1 MNDRTRLTRR
11 QLIELSVLTFL
22 GLISSPKVNAM
33 QDFVNPHSK
42 SGFKLGTT
50 FSQLQC
56 YYLGLDYQ
64 DAFRQI
70 CDLGFDYI
78 RLCSYW
84 HELEAV
90 ENQFDF
96 KTLDWLLEESDRRE
110 IKVILTVGMKAPRW
124 PEFHFPKWL
133 EAYYD
138 TRASDQPIDRN
149 PTIAEHALKLI
160 DAVVSHTRDA
170 SSVHYWQ
177 VENEPF
183 VQFEITGG
191 RFLSPKFVQQEVELV
206 RSLAR
211 SQQKILLTAGIH
223 LPNPQP
229 ADDQA
234 FDASRK
240 LADAVGINVYTKV
253 PDGKQSYLEPTK
265 AYWRKL
271 QIWQQVLQ
279 DDRKESWIAEAQ
291 AEPWEPN
298 ELVPVRKI
306 NYPSSSPVQASELVR
321 SVAAL
326 GYGTGMLWGCE
337 YWYWSQKK
345 GRSHWWDAM
354 QNLAHSRNA

>member
-1 MNDRTRLTRR
+1 M
-11 QLIELSVLTFL
+11 
-22 GLISSPKVNAM
+22 PH
-33 QDFVNPHSK
+33 FVHTQSK
-42 SGFKLGTT
+42 SSFKLGTT

-64 DAFRQI
+64 DTFRQL

-78 RLCSYW
+78 RFCSYW

-96 KTLDWLLEESDRRE
+96 KTLDWLLDESDRRK

-133 EAYYD
+133 EDHYD
-138 TRASDQPIDRN
+138 TRASGKPIDSN
-149 PTIAEHALKLI
+149 AAIAARTLKLI

-183 VQFEITGG
+183 VRFEITAG
-191 RFLSPKFVQQEVELV
+191 RFLSPQFVQQEVELV
-206 RSLAR
+206 RKLAR

-234 FDASRK
+234 FHASRK

-253 PDGKQSYLEPTK
+253 PDGRQSYLEPTR

-271 QIWQQVLQ
+271 QIWQHVLAG
-279 DDRKESWIAEAQ
+279 DRKQSWIAEAQ

-298 ELVPVRKI
+298 ELVPISKI
-306 NYPSSSPVQASELVR
+306 NYPSSSPSQANQLVR

-326 GYGTGMLWGCE
+326 RYSVVMLWGCE
-337 YWYWSQKK
+337 YWYWHQKQ
-345 GRSHWWDAM
+345 GRSQWWTAM
-354 QNLAHSRNA
+354 QNLVTSRNLLGHLDRP

>member
-1 MNDRTRLTRR
+1 MRLTRR
-11 QLIELSVLTFL
+11 KFSNLSILTFL
-22 GLISSPKVNAM
+22 SLISSLKVNAM
-33 QDFVNPHSK
+33 PDFMSTQ
-42 SGFKLGTT
+42 SESAFKLGTT

-64 DAFRQI
+64 ETFRQI
-70 CDLGFDYI
+70 SDLGFDYI

-96 KTLDWLLEESDRRE
+96 KTLDWLLEESDRRN
-110 IKVILTVGMKAPRW
+110 INVVLTVGMKAPRW

-133 EAYYD
+133 EANYD
-138 TRASDQPIDRN
+138 TRASDKPIDGNAAISAR
-149 PTIAEHALKLI
+149 TLKLI

-170 SSVHYWQ
+170 ACVHYWQ

-183 VQFEITGG
+183 VRFEITGG
-191 RFLSPKFVQQEVELV
+191 RWLSPAFVQQEAELV

-211 SQQKILLTAGIH
+211 SPQKILLTAGIH
-223 LPNPQP
+223 LPNPQT

-234 FDASRK
+234 FHASRK

-271 QIWQQVLQ
+271 QTWQRALA

-298 ELVPVRKI
+298 ELVPVEKI
-306 NYPSSSPVQASELVR
+306 DYPSSSPSQANELVR

-326 GYGTGMLWGCE
+326 GYGTVMLWGCE
-337 YWYWSQKK
+337 YWYWNQKQ

-354 QNLAHSRNA
+354 QNLVSSTNV